1 MLPWISLGAGS
12 QSEPDEESR
21 GHNVAAQVLRF
32 TETGT
37 ADPSFAN
44 PTFHYSGTGG
54 SGVEAL
60 VHGVAV
66 QANGDI
72 VEVGFTARFM
82 NLVSGAMLQTVR
94 KLLNTTGDRM
104 NNRKTDECFEAVLII
119 DAAGHD
125 LT

>member
-54 SGVEAL
+54 SGIEAL
-60 VHGVAV
+60 VH
-66 QANGDI
+66 
-72 VEVGFTARFM
+72 RFED
-82 NLVSGAMLQTVR
+82 SSICQERAQTC
-94 KLLNTTGDRM
+94 KAL
-104 NNRKTDECFEAVLII
+104 E
-119 DAAGHD
+119 
-125 LT
+125 